1 MRNSNEIA
9 ASGGGEGRT
18 GGRSDGA
25 DAVNRT
31 PASGLDLTP
40 GEMRRLGYA
49 VVDLLM
55 DRYAGLREGPVWQ
68 GGRRGELEALLREP
82 PPQEGRNADEV
93 LERAV
98 SQILP
103 RAGRIDHPR
112 FLAFVPSSPTWPSVL
127 ADFLT
132 TGFNIFQGTWLES
145 AGPSQVELV
154 VLDWFREWLGLP
166 DSGGGVLTS
175 GGSAANLGAM
185 LVAREVAGNPDSP
198 VVYMS
203 DQGHSSLERAARI
216 VGVPAEAVRKLPTDR
231 HFRLDARELERALQ
245 EDRAGGRS
253 PMCVCASAGATNT
266 GAVDPLKEIAGICG
280 EHDVWFHVD
289 GAYGGFAILTER
301 GKDALRGIELADS
314 VTLDPHKWLFQPYE
328 TGCLMVRDTSLLEAA
343 FRILPEYLQDVDLGM
358 EHVNFAD
365 RGLQLTRSFRA
376 LKIWMSIQILGLD
389 AFGSAI
395 DEAMDIAGEAE
406 RHIRASDELE
416 LLSPATL
423 GVVCF
428 RYRPAALDDARELET
443 LNARIQDRI
452 VESGFAMMSSTRLL
466 GEYSLRLCIL
476 NYRTKWDDVRETL
489 QRIEATGRDL
499 TGGG

>member
-1 MRNSNEIA
+1 MRDSNEMA

-18 GGRSDGA
+18 DGRSVGSNP
-25 DAVNRT
+25 VSRT
-31 PASGLDLTP
+31 PASDLDLTP
-40 GEMRRLGYA
+40 EEMRRLGYA

-55 DRYAGLREGPVWQ
+55 DRYAGLREGPAWQ

-82 PPQEGRNADEV
+82 PPQEARNPDEV

-112 FLAFVPSSPTWPSVL
+112 FLAFIPSSPTWPSVL

-132 TGFNIFQGTWLES
+132 TGFNIFAGTWLES
-145 AGPSQVELV
+145 AGPSQLELV
-154 VLDWFREWLGLP
+154 VLGWFREWLGLP

-175 GGSAANLGAM
+175 GGSAANLGAL
-185 LVAREVAGNPDSP
+185 LVAREVAGDPVSP

-216 VGVPAEAVRKLPTDR
+216 VGVPAEAVRKLPTDG
-231 HFRLDARELERALQ
+231 HFRMDPRELERALQ

-253 PMCVCASAGATNT
+253 PMCVCATAGATNT
-266 GAVDPLKEIAGICG
+266 GAVDPLMEIAGICG

-301 GKDALRGIELADS
+301 GKDAFRGIELADS

-328 TGCLMVRDTSLLEAA
+328 TGCLMVRDTSLLEAT
-343 FRILPEYLQDVDLGM
+343 FRILPEYLQDADMGM

-376 LKIWMSIQILGLD
+376 LKIWMSIQMLGLN
-389 AFGSAI
+389 AFRDAI
-395 DEAMDIAGEAE
+395 DEAMDLASEAE
-406 RHIRASDELE
+406 RHILASDELE

-428 RYRPAALDDARELET
+428 RYRPAALDDARGLET

-452 VESGFAMMSSTRLL
+452 VESGFAMMSSTRLR

-476 NYRTKWDDVRETL
+476 NYRTKWDDVREIL
-489 QRIEATGRDL
+489 ERIEATGREL
-499 TGGG
+499 TEGG